1 MTIDYKKELETA
13 AKNMILIHRPATLL
27 RLVLRMT
34 VRKARLKHAAVLLYD
49 RKKNSYVLTDSKG
62 EQGLK
67 IPAGYARL
75 DPHSGLIKFF
85 REKKNFIL
93 NKEGIL
99 EFSGIER
106 SLKNRSQLFRK
117 DKLLK
122 TYLQETK
129 YQMQLFDV
137 YLCIPSYYQGVLLG
151 LFLLSEKISGQ
162 PFTKEEVN
170 FFVAL
175 THDVTMAIRNAQ
187 LFEDL
192 QSELERNHRLFIQ
205 TAEALASAIDAKD
218 HYTHGHTERVT
229 QLSLALGQELLKK
242 RKIRVKG
249 NFLETLKVSS
259 LLHDIGKIG
268 IPDTILYKKDLL
280 TVEERRQMEEH
291 PVIGS
296 TIIAPLQE
304 LSEAI
309 AAGNQHHENFD
320 GTGYP
325 KGLKKDDINIYA
337 RIIRVADA
345 FDAMTSDRPY
355 RKALSVK
362 QAFDELRQY
371 SGTQFDPTVV
381 KAAIDIYHR
390 GEIQ

>member
-1 MTIDYKKELETA
+1 MTINYKRALETA

-27 RLVLRMT
+27 KLVLRII
-34 VRKARLKHAAVLLYD
+34 VRKAKLKHAAALLYD
-49 RKKNSYVLTDSKG
+49 KKRNTFVLTDSKG
-62 EQGLK
+62 EKGSK

-85 REKKNFIL
+85 REKKNYLI
-93 NKEGIL
+93 NKEGVL
-99 EFSGIER
+99 EFEAIDNI
-106 SLKNRSQLFRK
+106 LNTQKDLFSK
-117 DKLLK
+117 DKVLK
-122 TYLQETK
+122 TYLQETR

-137 YLCIPSYYQGVLLG
+137 FLCIPSYAHGILLG
-151 LFLLSEKISGQ
+151 LFLLGKKQSEGTFS
-162 PFTKEEVN
+162 KEEIT

-175 THDVTMAIRNAQ
+175 ANDVTMAVRNAQ

-229 QLSLALGQELLKK
+229 NFSMIIGREMLKN
-242 RKIRVKG
+242 RKIKVKG
-249 NFLETLKVSS
+249 NFLETLRIAS

-268 IPDTILYKKDLL
+268 IPDTILSKKEPL
-280 TVEERRQMEEH
+280 TRDERRKIEEH
-291 PVIGS
+291 PLIGS
-296 TIIAPLQE
+296 TILHSLQE
-304 LSEAI
+304 LEEAI
-309 AAGNQHHENFD
+309 AAVKQHHENFD

-325 KGLKKDDINIYA
+325 SGLKTDEINVYA

-355 RKALSVK
+355 RKAFNK
-362 QAFDELRQY
+362 QQACEELRQY
-371 SGTQFDPTVV
+371 SSTQFDPTVV
-381 KAAIDIYHR
+381 KTFLEIYRR
-390 GEIQ
+390 GLIQ